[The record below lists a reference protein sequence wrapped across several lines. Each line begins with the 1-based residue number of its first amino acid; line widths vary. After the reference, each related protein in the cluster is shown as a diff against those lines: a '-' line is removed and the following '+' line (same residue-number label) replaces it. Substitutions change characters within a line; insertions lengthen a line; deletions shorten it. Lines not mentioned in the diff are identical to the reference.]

1 MLFEFFTL
9 CLLRVPSNSDDF
21 FVNNF
26 QVFQLIGQFS
36 VQCFQN
42 QNKNSLL
49 FEKSVFFIGNYLCK
63 GIQVEQVFNLLDLVI
78 FSLQFLQYDSYFQ
91 VYSSLIWL
99 LRIIFVFL
107 ESSQHLSFPKT
118 SKFFNQDFLKNR
130 RNDRVVLF

>member
-26 QVFQLIGQFS
+26 QVFHLIGQFS

-63 GIQVEQVFNLLDLVI
+63 GIQVEQVFNLFDLVI
-78 FSLQFLQYDSYFQ
+78 FSLQFLQYNSYFR

-118 SKFFNQDFLKNR
+118 SKFFNQDFLINR